1 MTEESVDLSQLPV
14 ELPPQLEAL
23 VADIRDGGKALAGKA
38 FLNPAQLRDFI
49 RLNIVEWLAQ
59 NIEVI
64 GTAVYDTHKLATS
77 NAVQI
82 QRQRRWMAKH
92 LRSLG
97 VDVSD
102 GQPFAGTSAERL
114 NDFGAAFFALGT
126 YLQNTYAKDA
136 QLGQLFDT
144 VVLAYN
150 ALAEDLAGNQEV
162 PDDEDEPEDEDESK
176 EIDDEGDEP
185 ALDDLEPTD
194 DSQPEAPENL

>member
-14 ELPPQLEAL
+14 ELPPQLEKL
-23 VADIRDGGKALAGKA
+23 VEEIRDGGKALAGKA
-38 FLNPAQLRDFI
+38 YLNPAQLRDFI
-49 RLNIVEWLAQ
+49 RLNIVEWIAQ

-162 PDDEDEPEDEDESK
+162 PDDEEDEPEDEDESK
-176 EIDDEGDEP
+176 ETDGEGDEP
-185 ALDDLEPTD
+185 DLDDLEPND
-194 DSQPEAPENL
+194 VSPEAPENL